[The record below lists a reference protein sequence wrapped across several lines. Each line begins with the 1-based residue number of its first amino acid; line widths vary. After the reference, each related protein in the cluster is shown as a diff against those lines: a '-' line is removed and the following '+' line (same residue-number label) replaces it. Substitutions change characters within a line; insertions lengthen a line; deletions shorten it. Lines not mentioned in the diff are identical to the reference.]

1 MHCAPCSL
9 ASANLA
15 PDVMIAKS
23 LTCGCGAELLAGE
36 LADGLPARLCPACG
50 GALLTLDDYRSW
62 RQALPASSTDT
73 AALSEVGE
81 ESGKARRC
89 PSCGAPMARYRVAP
103 ASNFRLDRCNHCQL
117 VWLDGGEW
125 PALVEAG
132 LIDRL
137 DSILADAWQ
146 KRVLAEESRLRREAS
161 LRQRLGD
168 EAVEELQRI
177 QSWLHSR
184 PNGRE
189 LLALL
194 SGEPI

>member
-1 MHCAPCSL
+1 
-9 ASANLA
+9 
-15 PDVMIAKS
+15 MIAKS
-23 LTCGCGAELLAGE
+23 LTCGCGAELIAGE
-36 LADGLPARLCPACG
+36 LAEGLPARLCSACH
-50 GALLTLDDYRSW
+50 GALLALDDYRAW
-62 RQALPASSTDT
+62 RQSPPTPSADT
-73 AALSEVGE
+73 AAVPEVGE
-81 ESGKARRC
+81 DSGKARCC
-89 PSCGAPMARYRVAP
+89 PSCGALMSRYRVAP

-125 PALVEAG
+125 SALVEAG

-161 LRQRLGD
+161 LRQRLGGD
-168 EAVEELQRI
+168 VVDELQRI
-177 QSWLHSR
+177 QSWLQSR

>member
-1 MHCAPCSL
+1 
-9 ASANLA
+9 
-15 PDVMIAKS
+15 MIAKS
-23 LTCGCGAELLAGE
+23 LICGCGAELIAGE
-36 LADGLPARLCPACG
+36 LAEGLPARLCPACG
-50 GALLTLDDYRSW
+50 GALLALDDYRVW
-62 RQALPASSTDT
+62 RQSLPTPSADT
-73 AALSEVGE
+73 AALPEVE
-81 ESGKARRC
+81 DSGKARLC

-168 EAVEELQRI
+168 EAVDELQRI